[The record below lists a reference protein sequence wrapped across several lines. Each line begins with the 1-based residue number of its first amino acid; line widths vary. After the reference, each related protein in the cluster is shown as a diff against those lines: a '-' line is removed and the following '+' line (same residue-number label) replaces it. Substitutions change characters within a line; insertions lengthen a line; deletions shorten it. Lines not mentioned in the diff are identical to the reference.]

1 MFLFCMIRYCKGIT
15 ETEEKE
21 LRLFAANRK
30 CESLGKGIVVKFVS
44 NVDPNQDGV
53 ISELTLGLQKEGKD
67 DSKLIRRSSSCA
79 EVCNKN
85 YTARLPKIDINFFIL

>member
-1 MFLFCMIRYCKGIT
+1 MIRYCKGIT

-44 NVDPNQDGV
+44 NVEPNQDGM
-53 ISELTLGLQKEGKD
+53 ISEPTLGSQTKEKD
-67 DSKLIRRSSSCA
+67 KSTLIHASTSCA
-79 EVCNKN
+79 EVCNRN
-85 YTARLPKIDINFFIL
+85 DPTLTLQIKIR